1 MTLDKL
7 ISVLQALP
15 SAVTYKLHKI
25 HHLPTFLGLCVL
37 RVVWSTH
44 ATCSNRIWGTSFP
57 PQDSLSLHW
66 ELTYTSPT
74 REDDDSI
81 HREETGPHLS
91 PAPEV
96 STTAVSGH
104 PVCRERN
111 QGRTDSAGWKAIF
124 KLT

>member
-15 SAVTYKLHKI
+15 SAATYKLHKI
-25 HHLPTFLGLCVL
+25 HHLPTFPGSL
-37 RVVWSTH
+37 RT
-44 ATCSNRIWGTSFP
+44 ACSLEHPCNVQQQNLSFP

-81 HREETGPHLS
+81 HGEETGPHLS

-96 STTAVSGH
+96 PTAAVSGH

-111 QGRTDSAGWKAIF
+111 QGRTDSAGW
-124 KLT
+124 